1 MPKML
6 AIKKEFHYGR
16 KTVKAGELFD
26 VLDKDVKLLRALRH
40 ARDPDPEVPKTQ
52 KAPEPRAL
60 EPKAAEPVVTQA
72 LQPEPHDGHENPT
85 EIKVRRTYRRR
96 DMTSEE

>member
-16 KTVKAGELFD
+16 KTVKAGEIFD

-40 ARDPDPEVPKTQ
+40 ARDPDPVTEVPKTQ
-52 KAPEPRAL
+52 KAPEPRA
-60 EPKAAEPVVTQA
+60 AEAVVTQA

-96 DMTSEE
+96 DLTSEE